1 LTRADDGCVETSLC
15 GVVMRGD
22 ATQVREL
29 ARFDAANS
37 RLSETVELHR
47 TDVST
52 REDFTFAV
60 RFERYAL

>member
-1 LTRADDGCVETSLC
+1 
-15 GVVMRGD
+15 MRGD

-47 TDVST
+47 TEVST